1 MRRGGRT
8 SSARQATP
16 IDITVTRDGE
26 WIEVSVVDRGIGL
39 TAEQQ
44 DWIFELFAQVDT
56 TLARSRGGLGIG
68 LTLARHIV
76 EMHGGQL
83 LVNSEGLGRGSRFTV
98 RLKSEPVPLPML
110 SPDAGEMPSASCRA
124 LIVDDNA
131 DSADTLAMLL
141 QLLGHE
147 VQCIYDSRR
156 VLDTVDMFSPDVV
169 FLDIGMPGLSG
180 YDVARLL
187 RARPNGEKLT
197 LVALTGWGQPED
209 RRRTAEAG
217 FDHHLVKPTDV
228 ETIQRVCRG
237 LSPRVGAED

>member
-1 MRRGGRT
+1 ML
-8 SSARQATP
+8 P
-16 IDITVTRDGE
+16 GE
-26 WIEVSVVDRGIGL
+26 PN
-39 TAEQQ
+39 
-44 DWIFELFAQVDT
+44 ELPA
-56 TLARSRGGLGIG
+56 
-68 LTLARHIV
+68 
-76 EMHGGQL
+76 
-83 LVNSEGLGRGSRFTV
+83 
-98 RLKSEPVPLPML
+98 
-110 SPDAGEMPSASCRA
+110 ASCRA

-156 VLDTVDMFSPDVV
+156 VLDTVDGFSPDVV

-187 RARPNGEKLT
+187 RTRPEGSKLT

-228 ETIQRVCRG
+228 DTIQHVCRG
-237 LSPRVGAED
+237 LSPRVRVEE